1 MLLAG
6 LEKGMGGDGILT
18 ITELLTY
25 VETLKTAP
33 QFGKFGSDQLGSDF
47 VFVVKGN

>member
-1 MLLAG
+1 
-6 LEKGMGGDGILT
+6 MGSDGILT
-18 ITELLTY
+18 LTELLTY

-33 QFGKFGSDQLGSDF
+33 QYGKFGADQLGSDF